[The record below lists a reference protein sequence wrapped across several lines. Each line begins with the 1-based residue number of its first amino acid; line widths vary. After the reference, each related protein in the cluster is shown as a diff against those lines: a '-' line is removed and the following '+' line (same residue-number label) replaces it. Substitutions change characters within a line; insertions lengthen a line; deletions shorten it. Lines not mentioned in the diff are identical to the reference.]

1 MYTSSVSTNT
11 IFYQR
16 CLATRHAIADNKQN
30 TFQLNLTHVSQPTF
44 FQHQHLFRL
53 YFIYTNLSTRNL
65 SKNNYINNIKQ
76 QADLWNLLPA
86 HPFLST
92 LFSTP
97 TVLIMKIIQENLS
110 TTIIYKCFSW
120 KFKQQEN

>member
-30 TFQLNLTHVSQPTF
+30 TFQLNLTHVSQPTLF
-44 FQHQHLFRL
+44 F
-53 YFIYTNLSTRNL
+53 YTNLYLDCTLFIPNWNL
-65 SKNNYINNIKQ
+65 NKNNYINNIKQ

>member
-1 MYTSSVSTNT
+1 MFLNPPFFYTNIYLDCT
-11 IFYQR
+11 
-16 CLATRHAIADNKQN
+16 
-30 TFQLNLTHVSQPTF
+30 
-44 FQHQHLFRL
+44 LF
-53 YFIYTNLSTRNL
+53 IPNLSTRNL
-65 SKNNYINNIKQ
+65 SKHNYINNIKQ